1 MKNKNELSYKDLKM
15 TCNTDLF
22 KFETTEE
29 LESIQTGI
37 GQDRGIKALEFGLQV
52 DVKGYNLYL
61 EGPSGVGKTMYT
73 KNYLDKISKKKKVPS
88 DWCYIYN
95 FNNPNEPIAVSL
107 NAGQG
112 KEFKEDMDGFIKE
125 IRKDIKKTFNNDDF
139 EKEKALIKQEFEAK
153 RSALL
158 DKLNQDASKYNFQV
172 KAAQNGIYMMPV
184 FEGRAIEEEE
194 FEKLDDNI
202 KQEYEEKSV
211 LVQEQI
217 MNVIGQIK
225 EIERQSDKKIS
236 EWQSNVALLT
246 VNVHIN
252 FLKSK
257 YKRNKKINQFLND
270 VKQDVLKNIPVFLEE
285 DTKPQQSQ
293 QQQGPAVR
301 KPDPC
306 LNYRVNLFVDNSN
319 LDGAPV
325 IMDSN
330 YSYHNIFGS
339 LEYENYYG
347 ALKTDHTML
356 KPGLLQKANGGYI
369 IFQAKDLLANGMCY
383 EALKKALRI
392 KEISIENT
400 ADQRSSSMVLVSL
413 KPEPI
418 PLNLKVILIG
428 NEQIYQTLLAMDSD
442 FRKLF
447 KIKVEFESEA
457 PINAE
462 NLNKLAQII
471 HGFCEHEELPHLDR
485 SAMGRLVEYASK
497 LAGGHK
503 KVSTRFDD
511 LIQVVGEAATW
522 AKISKSKVVTAKFI
536 DKALE
541 QRTER
546 VKKYDTKY
554 LEMIK
559 ENSLL
564 INTSG
569 FEVGELNGLT
579 VMSIGDYT
587 FGKPAK
593 ITVNTYTGKNGVV
606 NIEREVEISGPSHSK
621 GVLILTGYLGEM
633 FAQDIPLCLTA
644 SICFEQLYNG
654 VDGDSASSTELYGLL
669 SSLSGIPINQSI
681 AVTGSVNQKGQIQP
695 IGGVNEKIEGF
706 FQICKMRGLDGSH
719 GVMIP
724 IQNVDNL
731 QLSDEIVEAVKNK
744 LFHIYSVST
753 IEEGIEVLTGVPAGK
768 KDKNGKFP
776 AGTVNYL
783 VYEKLKKY
791 AETVNKINS

>member
-1 MKNKNELSYKDLKM
+1 MKNKNELNYKQLKM
-15 TCNTDLF
+15 TCDKKFFN
-22 KFETTEE
+22 FETTAE
-29 LESIQTGI
+29 LEPIQAGI

-73 KNYLDKISKKKKVPS
+73 KNYLNKIAPKKKTPS

-95 FNNPNEPIAVSL
+95 FDNPNQPIAVEL
-107 NAGQG
+107 PAGQG
-112 KEFKEDMDGFIKE
+112 KEFKESMDGFITE
-125 IRKDIKKTFNNDDF
+125 IRKDIKKTFNADDF

-153 RSALL
+153 RTALL
-158 DKLNQDASKYNFQV
+158 EDLNKEASKYNFHV
-172 KAAQNGIYMMPV
+172 KSAQNGIYMMPIV
-184 FEGRAIEEEE
+184 DGKTIEEED
-194 FEKLDDNI
+194 FDKLDPEI
-202 KQEYEEKSV
+202 KQEYEEKSII
-211 LVQEQI
+211 VQDQI
-217 MNVIGQIK
+217 MQVIGKIK

-257 YKRNKKINQFLND
+257 YKRNKKINKFLND
-270 VKQDVLKNIPVFLEE
+270 VKQDVLKNIPVFLEDE
-285 DTKPQQSQ
+285 TKSNQQNV
-293 QQQGPAVR
+293 QGPNIK

-319 LDGAPV
+319 LTGAPI

-330 YSYHNIFGS
+330 YTYHNIFGS

-347 ALKTDHTML
+347 SLKTDHTML
-356 KPGLLQKANGGYI
+356 KPGLLQLANGGYI
-369 IFQAKDLLANGMCY
+369 IFQAKDLLSNPLCY
-383 EALKKALRI
+383 EALKKALRV
-392 KEISIENT
+392 KEVGIENT
-400 ADQRSSSMVLVSL
+400 ADQRSSMVMISL

-428 NEQIYQTLLAMDSD
+428 NANIYQTLLAMDSD
-442 FRKLF
+442 FKKLF
-447 KIKVEFESEA
+447 KIKVEFEDDAE
-457 PINAE
+457 INNE
-462 NLNKLAQII
+462 NLNKLARII
-471 HGFCEHEELPHLDR
+471 HGFCEHENLPHLDKG
-485 SAMGRLVEYASK
+485 AMCKLVEYASK
-497 LAGGHK
+497 LSGTHNK
-503 KVSTRFDD
+503 ISTRFDD
-511 LIQVVGEAATW
+511 LIQVTGEAATW
-522 AKISKSKVVTAKFI
+522 AKIAKSKIVTEDFI
-536 DKALE
+536 NKALVE
-541 QRTER
+541 RIER
-546 VKKYDTKY
+546 VKKYDSRY

-559 ENSLL
+559 QNSLL

-569 FEVGELNGLT
+569 FEVGTLNGLT
-579 VMSIGDYT
+579 VMTIGDYV

-593 ITVNTYTGKNGVV
+593 ITVNTYTGKNGII

-669 SSLSGIPINQSI
+669 SSLSGIPINQAI

-724 IQNVDNL
+724 VQNIDNL
-731 QLSDEIVEAVKNK
+731 QLSDEVIEAVKNK
-744 LFHIYSVST
+744 LFHIYSVSS
-753 IEEGIEVLTGVPAGK
+753 IEEGIEVLTGVPAGR

-776 AGTVNYL
+776 AGTINYL

-791 AETVNKINS
+791 AEITNK

>member
-1 MKNKNELSYKDLKM
+1 MKNKNELSYNKLKM
-15 TCNTDLF
+15 TCNTNLF

-29 LESIQTGI
+29 LEPIQSGI

-73 KNYLDKISKKKKVPS
+73 KNYLEKIAPKKKTPS

-95 FNNPNEPIAVSL
+95 FDTPNEPIAVKLS
-107 NAGQG
+107 AGQG
-112 KEFKEDMDGFIKE
+112 KEFQEAMDGFIKE

-139 EKEKALIKQEFEAK
+139 EKEKALIKQEFEVK

-158 DKLNQDASKYNFQV
+158 EKLNQDASKYNFQV

-184 FEGRAIEEEE
+184 VDGKAIEEEE
-194 FEKLDDNI
+194 FEKLDATV
-202 KQEYEEKSV
+202 KQVYEQNSAF
-211 LVQEQI
+211 VQEQI
-217 MNVIGQIK
+217 MEAIGQIK

-252 FLKSK
+252 YLKSK
-257 YKRNKKINQFLND
+257 YKRNKKINKFLAD
-270 VKQDVLKNIPVFLEE
+270 VKQDILKNIPFFLEE
-285 DTKPQQSQ
+285 DTNKQ
-293 QQQGPAVR
+293 QQPPQGPNA
-301 KPDPC
+301 KKTDPC
-306 LNYRVNLFVDNSN
+306 LNYRVNLFIDNSN
-319 LDGAPV
+319 KEGAPV

-347 ALKTDHTML
+347 SLKTDHTML
-356 KPGLLQKANGGYI
+356 KPGLMQRANGGYI

-383 EALKKALRI
+383 EALKKALRV
-392 KEISIENT
+392 KELSIENAT
-400 ADQRSSSMVLVSL
+400 DQRSSMVLVSL

-418 PLNLKVILIG
+418 PLDLKVILIG
-428 NEQIYQTLLAMDSD
+428 SANIYQTLLAMDSD
-442 FRKLF
+442 FKKLF
-447 KIKVEFESEA
+447 KIKVEFEDDA
-457 PINAE
+457 LINSE
-462 NLNKLAQII
+462 NLQKLAQIV
-471 HGFCEHEELPHLDR
+471 HGFCEHEGLPHLDK
-485 SAMGRLVEYASK
+485 SGMARLVEYASK
-497 LAGGHK
+497 LAGSHS
-503 KVSTRFDD
+503 KVSTRFDN
-511 LIQVVGEAATW
+511 LTQVVGEAATW
-522 AKISKSKVVTAKFI
+522 AKLSKSKVVTAKFI

-541 QRTER
+541 ERMER

-559 ENSLL
+559 DNALL
-564 INTSG
+564 INSSG

-579 VMSIGDYT
+579 VMTIGDYT

-593 ITVNTYTGKNGVV
+593 ITVNTYTGKNGII

-724 IQNVDNL
+724 VQNVDNL
-731 QLSDEIVEAVKNK
+731 QLSDEIIEAVKEK
-744 LFHIYSVST
+744 QFHIYAVST

-768 KDKNGKFP
+768 KDKDGHFS
-776 AGTVNYL
+776 AGTINRL

-791 AETVNKINS
+791 AEISNRN

>member
-1 MKNKNELSYKDLKM
+1 MKNKNELSYKELKM
-15 TCNTDLF
+15 TCNPNVF
-22 KFETTEE
+22 NFESTEE
-29 LESIQTGI
+29 LESIQEGI

-52 DVKGYNLYL
+52 NVKGYNLYI

-73 KNYLDKISKKKKVPS
+73 KNYLNKIALKKKVPS

-95 FNNPNEPIAVSL
+95 FDKPNEPIAVEL
-107 NAGQG
+107 PAGQG
-112 KEFKEDMDGFIKE
+112 KEFKDSMDGFIKE
-125 IRKDIKKTFNNDDF
+125 IRKDIQKTFSNDDF
-139 EKEKALIKQEFEAK
+139 EKEKALIKHEFEEK
-153 RSALL
+153 RAALL
-158 DKLNQDASKYNFQV
+158 EKLNQEASKYNFEV

-184 FEGRAIEEEE
+184 VNGKAIEEEE
-194 FEKLDDNI
+194 FEKLDTEI
-202 KQEYEEKSV
+202 KQQYEEKSV

-225 EIERQSDKKIS
+225 EIERLSDKKIS

-252 FLKSK
+252 YLKSK
-257 YKRNKKINQFLND
+257 YKRNKKINTFLNN
-270 VKQDVLKNIPVFLEE
+270 VKQDVLRNVPAFLE
-285 DTKPQQSQ
+285 DNNKQPQNN
-293 QQQGPAVR
+293 QQGPVP
-301 KPDPC
+301 KKVDPC
-306 LNYRVNLFVDNSN
+306 QNYRVNLFVDNSN
-319 LDGAPV
+319 REGAPV

-330 YSYHNIFGS
+330 YSYQNIFGT

-347 ALKTDHTML
+347 AFKTDHTML
-356 KPGLLQKANGGYI
+356 KPGLMQQANGGYI

-392 KEISIENT
+392 KELGIEN
-400 ADQRSSSMVLVSL
+400 AAEQRSSMALISL

-418 PLNLKVILIG
+418 PLDLKVILIG
-428 NEQIYQTLLAMDSD
+428 NSNIYQTLLAMDSD

-447 KIKVEFESEA
+447 KIKVEFEES
-457 PINAE
+457 AE
-462 NLNKLAQII
+462 ITDKNLNKLAQII
-471 HGFCEHEELPHLDR
+471 HGFCTHEELPHLDKE
-485 SAMGRLVEYASK
+485 AMARLVEYASK
-497 LAGGHK
+497 MAGSHN

-522 AKISKSKVVTAKFI
+522 AKLSKSKIVTSKFI

-541 QRTER
+541 ERIER
-546 VKKYDTKY
+546 VKKYDARY

-559 ENSLL
+559 QNALL

-569 FEVGELNGLT
+569 YEVGELNGLT
-579 VMSIGDYT
+579 VMTIGDYT

-593 ITVNTYTGKNGVV
+593 ITVNTYTGKSGIV

-621 GVLILTGYLGEM
+621 GVLILTGYLGQM

-669 SSLSGIPINQSI
+669 SSLSGIPINQAI

-695 IGGVNEKIEGF
+695 IGGVNEKIEGY
-706 FQICKMRGLDGSH
+706 FQVCKIRGLDGSH

-731 QLSDEIVEAVKNK
+731 QLSDDVIQAVKDK
-744 LFHIYSVST
+744 KFHIYSVST

-768 KDKNGKFP
+768 KDKDGHFP

-791 AETVNKINS
+791 AKVNSRNM

>member
-1 MKNKNELSYKDLKM
+1 MRNKNELSYKDLKLYF
-15 TCNTDLF
+15 NTNILD
-22 KFETTEE
+22 FETTEN
-29 LESIQTGI
+29 LEPIKAGI
-37 GQDRGIKALEFGLQV
+37 GQERGIKALEFGLQV

-61 EGPSGVGKTMYT
+61 EGPSGVGKTSYT
-73 KNYLDKISKKKKVPS
+73 KNYLNEIASKRKVPS

-95 FNNPNEPIAVSL
+95 FDTPNEPIAVEL
-107 NAGQG
+107 PAGQG
-112 KEFKEDMDGFIKE
+112 KEFKDSMDGFIKE

-139 EKEKALIKQEFEAK
+139 EKEKALIKQEFESK

-158 DKLNQDASKYNFQV
+158 DSLNEEASKYNFQV
-172 KAAQNGIYMMPV
+172 KTAQNGIYMMPIV
-184 FEGRAIEEEE
+184 DGKTIEEDE
-194 FEKLDDNI
+194 FEKLDDTI
-202 KQEYEEKSV
+202 KQEYEQKSV
-211 LVQEQI
+211 IVQEQI

-225 EIERQSDKKIS
+225 EIERESDKRIS

-257 YKRNKKINQFLND
+257 YKRNKKINKFLNN
-270 VKQDVLKNIPVFLEE
+270 VKQDVLKNIPTFLEE
-285 DTKPQQSQ
+285 ENVQNQ
-293 QQQGPAVR
+293 QQQSGPNNS
-301 KPDPC
+301 KPNPC

-319 LDGAPV
+319 REGAPV

-347 ALKTDHTML
+347 SLKTDHTML
-356 KPGLLQKANGGYI
+356 KSGLMQQANGGYI
-369 IFQAKDLLANGMCY
+369 IFQAKDLLSNPMCY
-383 EALKKALRI
+383 EALKKALRV
-392 KEISIENT
+392 KELNIENT
-400 ADQRSSSMVLVSL
+400 ADQRSSMVLVSL

-428 NEQIYQTLLAMDSD
+428 NSSIYQTLLAMDSD

-447 KIKVEFESEA
+447 KIKVEFEDDA
-457 PINAE
+457 ILNQE
-462 NLNKLAQII
+462 NVNKLARII
-471 HGFCEHEELPHLDR
+471 HSFCKTEGLPHLDKE
-485 SAMGRLVEYASK
+485 AMGRLIEYASK
-497 LAGGHK
+497 IAGSHS

-511 LIQVVGEAATW
+511 LMQVVGEAATW
-522 AKISKSKVVTAKFI
+522 AKISRSKIVTAKFI
-536 DKALE
+536 DKALF
-541 QRTER
+541 ER
-546 VKKYDTKY
+546 IYRIKKYDSKY
-554 LEMIK
+554 TEMIK
-559 ENSLL
+559 QNTLL
-564 INTSG
+564 ITTSG
-569 FEVGELNGLT
+569 YEVGQLNGLT
-579 VMSIGDYT
+579 VMTIGDYA
-587 FGKPAK
+587 FGKPTK
-593 ITVNTYTGKNGVV
+593 ITVNTYTGKSGIV

-706 FQICKMRGLDGSH
+706 FQICKMRGLDGNH

-724 IQNVDNL
+724 VQNVDNL
-731 QLSDEIVEAVKNK
+731 QLSDEIVDAVKNK
-744 LFHIYSVST
+744 KFHIYAIST
-753 IEEGIEVLTGVPAGK
+753 IEEGIEVLTGVPAGR

-776 AGTVNYL
+776 AGTINYL

-791 AETVNKINS
+791 AKINENK